1 MYEPVA
7 IKTRLGWIVYGGSDK
22 LRQQFLGYHSL
33 HHCECK
39 GQANDELHDAVKEF
53 FALEKAGIEKPTRL
67 IESNDDRR
75 ARTILESLQRTDSG
89 RYKMRLL
96 WKFDKFRLPENKAY
110 ALRRA
115 QCLETKLKKQPQLA
129 TVLSEK
135 MKDYV
140 HKGYVRKL
148 TDKELAEE
156 QQRVWYLPIFPVFNA
171 NKPNKVRLVW
181 DAAAKVHGISLNSML
196 LKGPDQNCSLNDVLI
211 RFRENRIAVCGD
223 IREMFHQVLIS
234 EEDQHCQRFLWK
246 DNLNDD
252 EPSTYVMQ
260 VMTFGASCSPSS
272 AQYVKNFNA
281 EQYKGQYPRAAA
293 AITECHYVDDML
305 LSVESE
311 REAIKLA
318 QEVRFIHSQAGFEM
332 RNWLSNSQAV
342 VAALNECSGNEKS
355 LNVGEQMST
364 EKVLGMWWCTL
375 TDSFTYKLSPKHE
388 EDLLAGRRV
397 PTKREVLRTLMA
409 IFDPLGFLS
418 NLLIALKIILQQI
431 WRSSIGWDDRIS
443 MKLFDDWLQ
452 WLSVLPTVKDIKI
465 PRCYLSNLSLDPETS
480 ISLHTFVDAS
490 ELAYAAVTYVRFQQG
505 DRVECVIVGAKARVA
520 PLKFL
525 STPRME
531 LQAAVIGVRLAD
543 SISKALL
550 FKINQR
556 IFWSDSR
563 DVLCWIRSD
572 HRRYSHYVG
581 HRVSEIL
588 DTTQIGDW
596 KWVPTDE
603 NVADEATKWQR
614 LPDLK
619 SGCRWLSG
627 PEFLREDEA
636 AWPVERFGKSCTE
649 EELRPNA
656 SCNVH
661 SLLPAPFIEL
671 DRFRSWNFLR
681 RTAAWILRFAHN
693 AQYKKYQ
700 ERWCGPLSG
709 KELRQGEM
717 LMFRQA
723 QSDFFKDEINSL
735 LLTESTTPT
744 VHKSSPIYKLWPFLD
759 EEQVL
764 RATTRIEA
772 CEAASMDAKNPII
785 LPKDHPI
792 SRLIVLHYHIK
803 YYHRN
808 HQTVINELRQRF
820 RVTPRL
826 SSLYWKVRANC
837 QLCKNLKA
845 APRPPRMGNL
855 PSTRLSTFTRPFSF
869 IGIDYFGPM
878 FVSVKR
884 STEKRWGV
892 LITCLTVRAIHIEI
906 AHSLSSESCIM
917 ALRNFMG
924 RRGTPIQIFSD
935 RGTNFIGANKELKL
949 ALGEMDQNIIL
960 QEISSPNTTWSFI
973 PPASPHMGGSWE
985 RMIQT
990 VKRNLNQIKPKHQ
1003 LNDEV
1008 LRNLLIE
1015 VENIVNS
1022 RPLTHVSSEDPEQPV
1037 LTPNHFLVGSS
1048 NGLKPASS
1056 MDNSEQ
1062 AVRRTWRSSQVE
1074 ANIFWKRWVR
1084 DYLPDLTQRSKWHS
1098 PVVPI
1103 KVDDIVVIVDANLP
1117 RNCWPM
1123 GRVISAEAS
1132 SDGEVRKAVVQTA
1145 NGVYERPAVKLAVL
1159 DVRR

>member
-1 MYEPVA
+1 MTYKARWDVVHEFN
-7 IKTRLGWIVYGGSDK
+7 L
-22 LRQQFLGYHSL
+22 
-33 HHCECK
+33 CK
-39 GQANDELHDAVKEF
+39 
-53 FALEKAGIEKPTRL
+53 RC
-67 IESNDDRR
+67 
-75 ARTILESLQRTDSG
+75 
-89 RYKMRLL
+89 
-96 WKFDKFRLPENKAY
+96 
-110 ALRRA
+110 LRRHGRKPCKSQKLCGQNGCDYKHHPYLHKHGSEPNVQEGHMHHHSSNQVLYRVVPVILYGPEKKLHTYA
-115 QCLETKLKKQPQLA
+115 FLDDGSSVTLVDSTIAGDLGIKGKLEPLCLKWTGNRTRQEKE
-129 TVLSEK
+129 SENIWI
-135 MKDYV
+135 
-140 HKGYVRKL
+140 
-148 TDKELAEE
+148 E
-156 QQRVWYLPIFPVFNA
+156 ISVFNA
-171 NKPNKVRLVW
+171 NKPNKVRMVW

-196 LKGPDQNCSLNDVLI
+196 LKGPDQNCALTDVLI
-211 RFRENRIAVCGD
+211 RFRANRIAVCGD

-246 DNLNDD
+246 DNVNDA

-272 AQYVKNFNA
+272 AQYVKNYNA
-281 EQYKGQYPRAAA
+281 QQYQGQYPLAAA
-293 AITECHYVDDML
+293 AITNSHYVDDML

-311 REAIKLA
+311 QEAIQLA
-318 QEVRFIHSQAGFEM
+318 KEVRFIHAQAGFEM
-332 RNWLSNSQAV
+332 RNWLSNSRAV
-342 VAALNECSGNEKS
+342 VTALNECGENEKS
-355 LNVGEQMST
+355 LNIGDQTST
-364 EKVLGMWWCTL
+364 EKVLGMWWCTS
-375 TDSFTYKLSPKHE
+375 TDCFTYKLSPKHE
-388 EDLLAGRRV
+388 EDLLAGKRV

-418 NLLIALKIILQQI
+418 NLLIVLKVILQEI
-431 WRSSIGWDDRIS
+431 WRSTVGWDDQIP

-452 WLSVLPTVKDIKI
+452 WLSVLPRVKDIKI
-465 PRCYLSNLSLDPETS
+465 PRCYLSNLSVNTGTLVT
-480 ISLHTFVDAS
+480 LHTFVDAS
-490 ELAYAAVTYVRFQQG
+490 ELAYAAVTYIRFQQG
-505 DRVECVIVGAKARVA
+505 DTVECAIVGAKARVA
-520 PLKFL
+520 PLRFL
-525 STPRME
+525 SIPRME

-543 SISKALL
+543 TISNALC

-563 DVLCWIRSD
+563 DVLCWLRSD

-588 DTTQIGDW
+588 ETTQVGDW
-596 KWVPTDE
+596 KWVPTEE

-614 LPDLK
+614 LPDLN
-619 SGCRWLSG
+619 SECRWLNG

-636 AWPVERFGKSCTE
+636 AWPCERFGKSYTE
-649 EELRPNA
+649 EELRPNV

-661 SLLPAPFIEL
+661 SLLPAPFIQS
-671 DRFRSWNFLR
+671 DRFRSWNLLR

-693 AQYKKYQ
+693 ARYKKYQ
-700 ERWCGPLSG
+700 EKWTGPLSG
-709 KELRQGEM
+709 KELHRGEV

-723 QSDFFKDEINSL
+723 QNEFFIDEINSL
-735 LLTESTTPT
+735 ASTSPTPT
-744 VHKSSPIYKLWPFLD
+744 IHKSSPIYKLWPFLD
-759 EEQVL
+759 DEQVL
-764 RATTRIEA
+764 RAATRIEA

-792 SRLIVLHYHIK
+792 SRLIVQHYHVK
-803 YYHRN
+803 FYHRN

-845 APRPPRMGNL
+845 APRPPRMSNL

-869 IGIDYFGPM
+869 VGIDYFGPM

-892 LITCLTVRAIHIEI
+892 LITCLAVRAIHIEI
-906 AHSLSSESCIM
+906 AHSLSAESCIM

-924 RRGTPIQIFSD
+924 RRGTPTKIFSD
-935 RGTNFIGANKELKL
+935 RGTNFIGANKELKV
-949 ALGEMDQNIIL
+949 ALGEMDQKALL
-960 QEISSPNTTWSFI
+960 QEISSPETTWSFI
-973 PPASPHMGGSWE
+973 PPVSPHMGGSWE

-1008 LRNLLIE
+1008 LRNLLVE
-1015 VENIVNS
+1015 VENTVNS

-1048 NGLKPASS
+1048 NGLKPASLL
-1056 MDNSEQ
+1056 DDSEK

-1084 DYLPDLTQRSKWHS
+1084 DYLPDLTQRSKWHT
-1098 PVVPI
+1098 PAEPI
-1103 KVDDIVVIVDANLP
+1103 QVDDIVVIVDANLP
-1117 RNCWPM
+1117 RNCWPI

-1132 SDGEVRKAVVQTA
+1132 CDGEVRKAVVQTA
-1145 NGVYERPAVKLAVL
+1145 NGIYERPAVKLAVL
-1159 DVRR
+1159 DVRRKTE